1 MAITK
6 RIITPIIIVLAIF
19 PVGCAC
25 AASALDPLCAGAA
38 LSLAGADEEADVLE
52 GASLFDSEEDAA
64 EEEEPEEAG
73 FLLAEEDAAPAG
85 LLAGVVTVLTP
96 PGVGVV
102 GVVGAVPVP
111 PDELPD
117 ELPPAATSP

>member
-25 AASALDPLCAGAA
+25 VASALDSLCAGAV

-73 FLLAEEDAAPAG
+73 FLLAEDAAPAG

-111 PDELPD
+111 DELPD
-117 ELPPAATSP
+117 ELPPAAASP

>member
-25 AASALDPLCAGAA
+25 AASALDPLCACAA

-73 FLLAEEDAAPAG
+73 FLLAEDAAPAG